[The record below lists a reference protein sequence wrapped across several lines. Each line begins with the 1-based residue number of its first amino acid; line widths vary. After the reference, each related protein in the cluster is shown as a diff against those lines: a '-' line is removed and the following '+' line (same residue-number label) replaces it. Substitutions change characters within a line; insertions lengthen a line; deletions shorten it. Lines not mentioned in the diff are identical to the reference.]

1 LEEGRKVEENMKKQY
16 HEKEEQHQIEVNI
29 LKDNLEEKDKLL

>member
-1 LEEGRKVEENMKKQY
+1 MEEGRKAEEDMKKHY
-16 HEKEEQHQIEVNI
+16 REKEEQHQTEVNI

>member
-1 LEEGRKVEENMKKQY
+1 MEEGRKAEGIMKKKY
-16 HEKEEQHQIEVNI
+16 LEKEEQQQVEVNI